1 MQLTFP
7 LARCLQ
13 WLQPPTFRQ
22 LARQTGWLKR
32 QGKIDA
38 FDFLWSLVLGQ
49 MSALRL
55 TLNAQAQNLAQ
66 PVARQS
72 VHERYNP
79 AAVAYFKA
87 AFDYSFAELL
97 DPGPDPPLAQAL
109 RAHFNAVYLVDSTSF
124 DCPAALQELFPGCGG
139 DGSPANVKVLLRYEF
154 IGGSLEP
161 LQVLPGKRS
170 DQGLAKDLAR
180 GMQAGQLY
188 IHDKGFFAAAA
199 WRPGP
204 SPKRLSAWPPGRVRP
219 ACGCAPLPRAPKRL
233 WTWPRSW
240 PT

>member
-7 LARCLQ
+7 LERCLQ
-13 WLQPPTFRQ
+13 WLKPPTFRQ

-38 FDFLWSLVLGQ
+38 FDFLCSLVLGQ

-109 RAHFNAVYLVDSTSF
+109 RAHFSAVYLVDSTSF
-124 DCPAALQELFPGCGG
+124 DSAEKPGGYFLVLREADGAA
-139 DGSPANVKVLLRYEF
+139 R
-154 IGGSLEP
+154 
-161 LQVLPGKRS
+161 
-170 DQGLAKDLAR
+170 
-180 GMQAGQLY
+180 
-188 IHDKGFFAAAA
+188 
-199 WRPGP
+199 
-204 SPKRLSAWPPGRVRP
+204 RLSR
-219 ACGCAPLPRAPKRL
+219 
-233 WTWPRSW
+233 RSERSSNCH
-240 PT
+240 